1 MQEKVK
7 LNNGLSKFK
16 ESLNKNALIRLGF
29 YIFTLIAIVL
39 KGALFLGFSLNQNLY
54 TLNFGLG
61 YRQASYF
68 INYYI
73 AFAAIFVSICFLFK
87 NKGKF
92 FSLIIVDLFIT
103 LITVMDIWYFRGFQ
117 TVPSLM
123 LLKQLN

>member
-54 TLNFGLG
+54 TLNFSLG

-73 AFAAIFVSICFLFK
+73 AFAAIFVSICFLFY
-87 NKGKF
+87 
-92 FSLIIVDLFIT
+92 S
-103 LITVMDIWYFRGFQ
+103 
-117 TVPSLM
+117 
-123 LLKQLN
+123 

>member
-1 MQEKVK
+1 MNILFYDIILTALNNKRRGVSMQEKVK

-39 KGALFLGFSLNQNLY
+39 KGALFFLGFSLNQNLY

-73 AFAAIFVSICFLFK
+73 AFAAIFVSICFYFK
-87 NKGKF
+87 TKVN
-92 FSLIIVDLFIT
+92 FSH
-103 LITVMDIWYFRGFQ
+103 
-117 TVPSLM
+117 
-123 LLKQLN
+123 

>member
-1 MQEKVK
+1 MLRIDKWVLSVVDTEYNRNDIILTALNNKRRGVSMQEKVK

-68 INYYI
+68 INYYKK
-73 AFAAIFVSICFLFK
+73 V
-87 NKGKF
+87 
-92 FSLIIVDLFIT
+92 
-103 LITVMDIWYFRGFQ
+103 
-117 TVPSLM
+117 
-123 LLKQLN
+123 